1 MSKESSSSDICMKK
15 ESLQEIV
22 DAINNFDSKMSYEE
36 WQNKFPKLY
45 EMISLE
51 SNDVK
56 SLAKLH
62 QILQLRTAEY
72 LLEKIK

>member
-1 MSKESSSSDICMKK
+1 MSKESSSSDVCMKK

-22 DAINNFDSKMSYEE
+22 DAINNFNMSYEE

-45 EMISLE
+45 EIINLE
-51 SNDVK
+51 SNDVN
-56 SLAKLH
+56 SLTKLH

>member
-1 MSKESSSSDICMKK
+1 MSKESSSSDVCMKK

-22 DAINNFDSKMSYEE
+22 DAINNFDSNMSYEK
-36 WQNKFPKLY
+36 WKNKFPKLY
-45 EMISLE
+45 EIINLE